1 VVQLKQFDKYQIL
14 RKLGRSMTDVYLAFD
29 PAANRRVVLKLVEQ
43 SRDEF
48 TQIVIEAE
56 RRGAQIQKQLH
67 EIDPRILEIYD
78 FGESGGCF
86 FVAMEHFEGRD
97 IAQILQAE
105 RRLTP
110 QRAARYAI
118 EVLNQ
123 LERLHSFVSDVDGRG
138 RAVVH
143 GDIKPSNI
151 QIGAGDRLRLLDFG
165 IAKVI
170 TSTRNLTRHNL
181 GSPTYCSPER
191 LANGQVDAQADLW
204 ALGVSLYE
212 MVAGSLPYQ
221 AQSTRRLENLIRSRR
236 PPRALPSDCPARL
249 RAILS
254 KALAADIDRRYSSA
268 TAFETDLRAFVDNRA
283 TIAEREMQP
292 SWDANETIQKA
303 PSAADA
309 AKRALT
315 GTRPRMVPRL
325 MDHISDARLA
335 VPALRRSFANGA
347 WSIGAGVLLGLFLV
361 APLSYFY
368 NVHRASRSIL
378 AAEFTRLGAA
388 DITANWNLYRKLEHE
403 NNFLGELSPMT
414 GIAQT
419 FHWKLMAA
427 ADAVIEH
434 YRNSSDTSLADFDW
448 AKARLCLSYARQL
461 DGNDR
466 EAHGKLA
473 LCDGYLNLIE
483 NPKLPKADL
492 SETDFQIAASDLP
505 RSPDPHLGLARLYTY
520 AFRNAGKAKS
530 EFTAAER
537 RGFRS
542 GPRELKQEA
551 DAYVFRAEWE
561 LRQAQRASV
570 STKIASSK
578 SDEARWLRQASND
591 LDRAR
596 GIYEPIV
603 GFSNVGDALDQLYQ
617 DRGSADQLRAQ
628 LDPPPPPPDPKPKP
642 KRTAR
647 RKTVASVIH
656 ADH

>member
-1 VVQLKQFDKYQIL
+1 MVQLKQFDKYQIL

-43 SRDEF
+43 ARDEF

-56 RRGAQIQKQLH
+56 RRGAQIQRQLH

-78 FGESGGCF
+78 FGESNGCF

-97 IAQILQAE
+97 IAQILQTE

-123 LERLHSFVSDVDGRG
+123 LDRLHSFVSDVDGRS

-165 IAKVI
+165 IAKMI

-221 AQSTRRLENLIRSRR
+221 AQSTRRLENLIRSRK
-236 PPRALPSDCPARL
+236 PPRALPADCPARL
-249 RAILS
+249 RAILA
-254 KALAADIDRRYSSA
+254 KALAADIGRRYPSA
-268 TAFETDLRAFVDNRA
+268 SAFETDLRAFVESRA
-283 TIAEREMQP
+283 TIAENQVQP

-303 PSAADA
+303 PPGAA
-309 AKRALT
+309 
-315 GTRPRMVPRL
+315 TRRQRL

-335 VPALRRSFANGA
+335 VPALRRRFANEV

-361 APLSYFY
+361 APLSYSY

-378 AAEFTRLGAA
+378 AADFTRLNAA
-388 DITANWNLYRKLEHE
+388 AITADWNLFKKLERE
-403 NNFLGELSPMT
+403 NNFLGGFSPMT
-414 GIAQT
+414 GVAGT
-419 FHWKLMAA
+419 LHAKLMAA

-434 YRNSSDTSLADFDW
+434 YRNSSDSSLADFDW
-448 AKARLCLSYARQL
+448 TKARLCLSYARQL

-483 NPKLPKADL
+483 NPQLPKADL
-492 SETDFQIAASDLP
+492 SETDFAIAAADLP

-530 EFTAAER
+530 EFTEAER
-537 RGFRS
+537 RGFRA

-551 DAYVFRAEWE
+551 DAYLFRAEWE
-561 LRQAQRASV
+561 LRQAQRE
-570 STKIASSK
+570 TASSK
-578 SDEARWLRQASND
+578 TTPSKTPSSRKDETRWLRQASND

-603 GFSNVGDALDQLYQ
+603 GFADVSDALDQLYE

-628 LDPPPPPPDPKPKP
+628 LDPPPQPKPKP
-642 KRTAR
+642 KRPAR
-647 RKTVASVIH
+647 RRTMASVIH
-656 ADH
+656 AGH